1 MKIKIFCSSSLKE
14 LEEQINDFIKD
25 KHVCD
30 IKMNTEVRPLAFD
43 RHDKLPTKF
52 GCYKT
57 ILVLYEEKYVA
68 LE

>member
-14 LEEQINDFIKD
+14 LEEQVNDFIKD

-30 IKMNTEVRPLAFD
+30 IKMNTEVRPLDVD